1 MAARKGGGT
10 PEIMEARLSATPARL
25 LIIDDDEAILSLIKD
40 SLSPDY
46 HVVAVQDWLQGTDLL
61 MKERFDLLI
70 VDLAMPFFDGME
82 FINKLRSDGLHR
94 QTPIIVVSAYSDLRE
109 RLSSANVQAIV
120 AKPFSLKH
128 FTHTVAQVL
137 AGGQA

>member
-1 MAARKGGGT
+1 M
-10 PEIMEARLSATPARL
+10 SATPARL

-40 SLSPDY
+40 SLISPDY
-46 HVVAVQDWLQGTDLL
+46 HIVAVQDWLQGTDLL

-82 FINKLRSDGLHR
+82 FINKLRTDGLHR
-94 QTPIIVVSAYSDLRE
+94 QTPVIVISAYSDLRE

-120 AKPFSLKH
+120 AKPFSIRH
-128 FTHTVAQVL
+128 FTHTVAEVL
-137 AGGQA
+137 AGCAV

>member
-1 MAARKGGGT
+1 M
-10 PEIMEARLSATPARL
+10 SATPARL

-46 HVVAVQDWLQGTDLL
+46 HIVAVQDWLQGTDLL

-70 VDLAMPFFDGME
+70 VDLAMPIFDGME
-82 FINKLRSDGLHR
+82 FISKMRSDGLHR
-94 QTPIIVVSAYSDLRE
+94 QTPVIVISAYSDLRD

-120 AKPFSLKH
+120 AKAFSIRHL
-128 FTHTVAQVL
+128 THTVGQVL
-137 AGGQA
+137 AGGQI